1 MVSKYNL
8 AIESGLGLGLER
20 DLCCETKTLTQGLE
34 TKTLKTGLETT
45 RLHVAHKNLVPLIPT
60 EEVEEEK
67 PRGSQLIQVHL

>member
-1 MVSKYNL
+1 
-8 AIESGLGLGLER
+8 
-20 DLCCETKTLTQGLE
+20 LTQGLE